1 MSGAIKINSEKIK
14 QKKKISR
21 SRAQIQS
28 RVHLGATWG

>member
-14 QKKKISR
+14 QKKISR